1 MTAHI
6 VSGMIASRPCR
17 TAPPNNRLQPSA
29 LDEIVKR
36 RG

>member
-1 MTAHI
+1 MRETVTDI
-6 VSGMIASRPCR
+6 IAVEDTRS
-17 TAPPNNRLQPSA
+17 NKRLQPSA